1 MNKQKIELLGYVKAS
16 SYRQKVLKSIYSD
29 LKTPSEI
36 ESETQIRINHVSNIL
51 IQLKEKELV
60 ECLNEEAK
68 KGRLYQTTELGN
80 KISKY
85 LK

>member
-1 MNKQKIELLGYVKAS
+1 MNKEKIDLIGYIKAS
-16 SYRQKVLKSIYSD
+16 SYRQKVLKSTYNN

-36 ESETQIRINHVSNIL
+36 ESETGIRINHVSNIL

-60 ECLNEEAK
+60 ICLNEEAK
-68 KGRLYQTTELGN
+68 KGRLYQTTNLGDE
-80 KISKY
+80 ISKY

>member
-1 MNKQKIELLGYVKAS
+1 MNKQKIQLLGYVKAS
-16 SYRQKVLKSIYSD
+16 SYRKKVLKSLYSD

-36 ESETQIRINHVSNIL
+36 ESETKIRINHVSNIL
-51 IQLKEKELV
+51 IQLKEKQLV

-80 KISKY
+80 EISKY